1 MMMMFGVYLFVLI
14 NFIYVCSSAEDQIN
28 VFGKKLEQCS
38 VSPMTGYY
46 RTGKMIDRWMSI
58 FLFHRI

>member
-1 MMMMFGVYLFVLI
+1 MRLLI
-14 NFIYVCSSAEDQIN
+14 FLIFALSFDISASKNEQIN

-46 RTGKMIDRWMSI
+46 RSGM
-58 FLFHRI
+58 